1 MTGGNP
7 RCDILQYT
15 YYIDMMTYSSKRKTD
30 FEENENLVQAE
41 NYEYYYT
48 GQTQLVK
55 GGTWIFNDST
65 VTL

>member
-1 MTGGNP
+1 MV
-7 RCDILQYT
+7 
-15 YYIDMMTYSSKRKTD
+15 TYSSKRKTD
-30 FEENENLVQAE
+30 FEENENLVQAQ